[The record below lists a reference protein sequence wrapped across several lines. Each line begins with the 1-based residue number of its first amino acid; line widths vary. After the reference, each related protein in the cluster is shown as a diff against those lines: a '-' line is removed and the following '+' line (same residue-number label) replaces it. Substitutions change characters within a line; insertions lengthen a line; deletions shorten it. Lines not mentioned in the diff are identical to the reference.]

1 METNELILKLDKET
15 TIPLIE
21 GLGKSAYAI
30 AVAHGFRGTEQEWL
44 DSLKGLQGPQG
55 EPGPKGEPF
64 RYEDF
69 TPEQLEVLKGP
80 KGDKGEDGR
89 DGASAT
95 ADNAKALLLQGNV
108 WCESANVDDV
118 LTALIGNMGK
128 PFPRTEFKSLTIPSV
143 IQGQQVVSV
152 TGEPHYSVKVLGN
165 DTPFTLDSTG
175 ACTVTIPPLG
185 EDDIKLTYHN
195 FTGAKVAEYK
205 IAGVQTGAPAD
216 DTIEVNGSV
225 YKLYGSLLKINVTQ
239 NTTGAED
246 GYKFEFIPQAWQY
259 RTISSIQLKSNS
271 AVNLYTG
278 NSSKM
283 RYDVI
288 KPNNIPIYVE
298 NPELITFHSNDNGTY
313 PTLNIGTLTWGT
325 SQTTYNTTE
334 LAWSDA
340 QHRYVTMGNYAPD
353 YL

>member
-1 METNELILKLDKET
+1 MEDTNNFEYVNVKARVPKVIDI
-15 TIPLIE
+15 TIP
-21 GLGKSAYAI
+21 
-30 AVAHGFRGTEQEWL
+30 GTQGVQGN
-44 DSLKGLQGPQG
+44 KGD
-55 EPGPKGEPF
+55 KGDPF

-69 TPEQLEVLKGP
+69 TPEQLEALKGP

-95 ADNAKALLLQGNV
+95 ADNAHQLLLQGNV
-108 WCESANVDDV
+108 WCESASVDDV
-118 LTALIGNMGK
+118 LTALIGNIGK
-128 PFPRTEFKSLTIPSV
+128 PFPRTEFKPLTIPSV

-152 TGEPHYSVKVLGN
+152 TGEPHYSVKVVGN

-205 IAGVQTGAPAD
+205 INGVQIGAPAD

-239 NTTGAED
+239 NTTGTED
-246 GYKFEFIPQAWQY
+246 GYKFEFIPHDWQY
-259 RTISSIQLKSNS
+259 KNISSIQLKSNR
-271 AVNLYTG
+271 AVDVYTG
-278 NSSKM
+278 ISSKM
-283 RYDVI
+283 TYSVI

-298 NPELITFHSNDNGTY
+298 NPELITFHSNDNVTY
-313 PTLNIGTLTWGT
+313 PTLNIGTLQWGT
-325 SQTTYNTTE
+325 TQLTYDTTE
-334 LAWSDA
+334 LRWDDA
-340 QHRYVTMGNYAPD
+340 QHRYVAMGGMAD
-353 YL
+353 HL